1 MSFVFVASESVCGR
15 FLLLLNRSLLRLA
28 CCIYVN
34 VHIAKVFTN
43 KNGLIEKFD
52 RTLGTMVVYY

>member
-1 MSFVFVASESVCGR
+1 MASESVCGR

-34 VHIAKVFTN
+34 VHIAKEFTN

>member
-1 MSFVFVASESVCGR
+1 MASESVCGR

-34 VHIAKVFTN
+34 VHIVKEFTN